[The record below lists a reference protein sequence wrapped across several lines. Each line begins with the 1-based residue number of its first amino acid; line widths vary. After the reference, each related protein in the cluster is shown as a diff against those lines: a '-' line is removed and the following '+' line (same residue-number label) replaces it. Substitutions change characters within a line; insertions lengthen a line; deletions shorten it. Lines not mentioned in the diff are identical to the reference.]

1 MVALLSLSMGV
12 RPFLFLITMAT
23 LTTKLD
29 AVNTMLGYVTEA
41 PVNSI
46 ANTTALPPSAAL
58 AKGVIDEVSR
68 EVQQDGWHFNTARDY
83 TLEVNA
89 SNKFVLPDN
98 VLQVDTVDNTYDVVQ
113 RGTTLFDRKN
123 YTDLFTVDE
132 LKVNITFLL
141 EYEELPEQA
150 RRFIALKASR
160 MFANRLV
167 GSREIEA
174 LIYRDEIRAKAAM
187 EEAEG
192 NNSDRTIFDNYDTA
206 TRIGINRRIDLA

>member
-1 MVALLSLSMGV
+1 
-12 RPFLFLITMAT
+12 MAT
-23 LTTKLD
+23 LTSKLD

-68 EVQQDGWHFNTARDY
+68 EVQQDGWHFNTAQDY
-83 TLEVNA
+83 TLEANA

-98 VLQVDTVDNTYDVVQ
+98 VLQVDTVDTTYDVVQ

-123 YTDLFTVDE
+123 YTDVFTEDE

-150 RRFIALKASR
+150 RRYIALKASR

>member
-1 MVALLSLSMGV
+1 MIGV
-12 RPFLFLITMAT
+12 RPFPFFPFIMAT
-23 LTTKLD
+23 LTSKLD
-29 AVNTMLGYVTEA
+29 AVNIMLGYITEA

-46 ANTTALPPSAAL
+46 ASTVALPPSAAL
-58 AKGVIDEVSR
+58 AKGVLDEVSR
-68 EVQQDGWHFNTARDY
+68 EVQQEGWHFNTAQDY
-83 TLEVNA
+83 TLEANA
-89 SNKFVLPDN
+89 SGKFVLPDN
-98 VLQVDTVDNTYDVVQ
+98 VVQVDTVDTSYDVVQ
-113 RGTTLFDRKN
+113 RGTALFDRKN
-123 YTDLFTVDE
+123 YTDTFTEDE

-150 RRFIALKASR
+150 RRYIALKASR

-206 TRIGINRRIDLA
+206 TRIGINRRFDLA

>member
-1 MVALLSLSMGV
+1 
-12 RPFLFLITMAT
+12 MAT

-68 EVQQDGWHFNTARDY
+68 EVQQDGWHFNTAQDY
-83 TLEVNA
+83 KLEANA

-98 VLQVDTVDNTYDVVQ
+98 VLQVDTVDTTYDVVQ

-123 YTDLFTVDE
+123 YTDVFTVDE

-150 RRFIALKASR
+150 RRYIALKASR

-206 TRIGINRRIDLA
+206 TRIGINRRTDLA

>member
-1 MVALLSLSMGV
+1 
-12 RPFLFLITMAT
+12 MAT
-23 LTTKLD
+23 LTSKLD

-46 ANTTALPPSAAL
+46 ANTTSLPPSAAL

-68 EVQQDGWHFNTARDY
+68 EVQQDGWHFNTAQDY
-83 TLEVNA
+83 KLEANA

-98 VLQVDTVDNTYDVVQ
+98 VLQVDTVDTTYDVVQ

-123 YTDLFTVDE
+123 YTDVFTVDE

-150 RRFIALKASR
+150 RRYIALKASR

-206 TRIGINRRIDLA
+206 TRIGINRRTDLA

>member
-1 MVALLSLSMGV
+1 
-12 RPFLFLITMAT
+12 MAT
-23 LTTKLD
+23 LTSKLD

-68 EVQQDGWHFNTARDY
+68 EVQQDGWHFNTAQDY
-83 TLEVNA
+83 KLEANA

-98 VLQVDTVDNTYDVVQ
+98 VLQVDTVDTTYDVVQ

-123 YTDLFTVDE
+123 YTDVFTEDE

-150 RRFIALKASR
+150 RRYIALKASR

>member
-1 MVALLSLSMGV
+1 
-12 RPFLFLITMAT
+12 MAT
-23 LTTKLD
+23 LTSKLD

-46 ANTTALPPSAAL
+46 ANTTSLPPSAAL

-68 EVQQDGWHFNTARDY
+68 EVQQDGWHFNTAQDY
-83 TLEVNA
+83 KLEANA
-89 SNKFVLPDN
+89 SNKFVLPNN
-98 VLQVDTVDNTYDVVQ
+98 VLQVDTVDTTYDVVQ
-113 RGTTLFDRKN
+113 RGTTLFDRKK
-123 YTDLFTVDE
+123 YTDTFTVDE

-150 RRFIALKASR
+150 RRYIALKASR

-206 TRIGINRRIDLA
+206 TRIGINRRTDLA

>member
-1 MVALLSLSMGV
+1 
-12 RPFLFLITMAT
+12 MAT

-46 ANTTALPPSAAL
+46 ANTTSLPPSAAL

-68 EVQQDGWHFNTARDY
+68 EVQQDGWHFNTAQDY
-83 TLEVNA
+83 KLEANA

-98 VLQVDTVDNTYDVVQ
+98 VLQVDTVDTTYDVVQ

-123 YTDLFTVDE
+123 YTDVFTEDE

-150 RRFIALKASR
+150 RRYIALKASR

>member
-1 MVALLSLSMGV
+1 
-12 RPFLFLITMAT
+12 MAT

-46 ANTTALPPSAAL
+46 ANTTSLPPSAAL

-68 EVQQDGWHFNTARDY
+68 EVQQDGWHFNTAQDY
-83 TLEVNA
+83 TLEANA

-98 VLQVDTVDNTYDVVQ
+98 VLQVDTVDTTYDVVQ

-123 YTDLFTVDE
+123 YTDVFTVDE

-150 RRFIALKASR
+150 RRYIALKASR

-206 TRIGINRRIDLA
+206 TRIGINRRTDLA

>member
-1 MVALLSLSMGV
+1 
-12 RPFLFLITMAT
+12 MAT

-68 EVQQDGWHFNTARDY
+68 EVQQDGWHFNTAQDY
-83 TLEVNA
+83 TLEANA

-98 VLQVDTVDNTYDVVQ
+98 VLQVDTVDTTYDVVQ

-123 YTDLFTVDE
+123 YTDVFTEDE

-150 RRFIALKASR
+150 RRYIALKASR

>member
-1 MVALLSLSMGV
+1 
-12 RPFLFLITMAT
+12 MAT

-46 ANTTALPPSAAL
+46 ANTTSLPPSAAL

-68 EVQQDGWHFNTARDY
+68 EVQQDGWHFNTAQDY
-83 TLEVNA
+83 KLEANA

-98 VLQVDTVDNTYDVVQ
+98 VLQVDTVDTTYDVVQ

-123 YTDLFTVDE
+123 YTDTFTVDE

-150 RRFIALKASR
+150 RRYIALKASR
-160 MFANRLV
+160 MFATDLLAPVRLRHLFTV
-167 GSREIEA
+167 MRFAPRQLWKKLKVTTLIEPFSTTTTLLHVSASTAA
-174 LIYRDEIRAKAAM
+174 LTLLKRWP
-187 EEAEG
+187 
-192 NNSDRTIFDNYDTA
+192 T
-206 TRIGINRRIDLA
+206 

>member
-1 MVALLSLSMGV
+1 
-12 RPFLFLITMAT
+12 MAT
-23 LTTKLD
+23 LTSKLD

-68 EVQQDGWHFNTARDY
+68 EVQQDGWHFNTAQDY
-83 TLEVNA
+83 KLEANA

-98 VLQVDTVDNTYDVVQ
+98 VLQVDTVDTTYDVVQ

-123 YTDLFTVDE
+123 YTDVFTEDE

-150 RRFIALKASR
+150 RRYIALKASR

-206 TRIGINRRIDLA
+206 TRIGINRRTDLA

>member
-1 MVALLSLSMGV
+1 
-12 RPFLFLITMAT
+12 MAT
-23 LTTKLD
+23 LPTKLD

-46 ANTTALPPSAAL
+46 ANTTSLPPSAAL

-68 EVQQDGWHFNTARDY
+68 EVQQDGWHFNTAQDY
-83 TLEVNA
+83 KLEANA

-98 VLQVDTVDNTYDVVQ
+98 VLQVDTVDTTYDVVQ

-123 YTDLFTVDE
+123 YTDVFTEEE

-150 RRFIALKASR
+150 RRYIALKASR

-206 TRIGINRRIDLA
+206 TRIGINRRTDLA

>member
-1 MVALLSLSMGV
+1 MIGV
-12 RPFLFLITMAT
+12 RPFPFPFIMAT
-23 LTTKLD
+23 LTSKLD
-29 AVNTMLGYVTEA
+29 AVNIMLGYITEA

-46 ANTTALPPSAAL
+46 ASTVALPPSAAL
-58 AKGVIDEVSR
+58 AKGVLDEVSR
-68 EVQQDGWHFNTARDY
+68 EVQQEGWHFNTAQDY
-83 TLEVNA
+83 TLEANA
-89 SNKFVLPDN
+89 SGKFVLPDN
-98 VLQVDTVDNTYDVVQ
+98 VVQVDTVDTSYDVVQ
-113 RGTTLFDRKN
+113 RGTALFDRKN
-123 YTDLFTVDE
+123 YTDTFTEDE

-150 RRFIALKASR
+150 RRYIALKASR

-206 TRIGINRRIDLA
+206 TRIGINRRFDLA

>member
-1 MVALLSLSMGV
+1 MIGV
-12 RPFLFLITMAT
+12 RPFPFFPFIMAT
-23 LTTKLD
+23 LTSKLD
-29 AVNTMLGYVTEA
+29 AVNIMLGYITEA

-46 ANTTALPPSAAL
+46 ASTVALPPSAAI
-58 AKGVIDEVSR
+58 AKGVLDEVSR
-68 EVQQDGWHFNTARDY
+68 EVQQEGWHFNTAQDY
-83 TLEVNA
+83 TLEANA
-89 SNKFVLPDN
+89 SGKFVLPDN
-98 VLQVDTVDNTYDVVQ
+98 VVQVDTVDTSYDVVQ
-113 RGTTLFDRKN
+113 RGTALFDRKN
-123 YTDLFTVDE
+123 YTDTFTEDE

-150 RRFIALKASR
+150 RRYIALKASR

-206 TRIGINRRIDLA
+206 TRIGINRRFDLA

>member
-1 MVALLSLSMGV
+1 
-12 RPFLFLITMAT
+12 MAT
-23 LTTKLD
+23 LTSKLD

-68 EVQQDGWHFNTARDY
+68 EVQQDGWHFNTAQDY
-83 TLEVNA
+83 KLEANA

-98 VLQVDTVDNTYDVVQ
+98 VLQVDTVDATYDVVQ

-123 YTDLFTVDE
+123 YTDVFTEDE

-150 RRFIALKASR
+150 RRYIALKASR

>member
-1 MVALLSLSMGV
+1 MIGV
-12 RPFLFLITMAT
+12 RPFLSLPLTMAT

-46 ANTTALPPSAAL
+46 ANTTSLPPSAAL

-68 EVQQDGWHFNTARDY
+68 EVQQDGWHFNTAQDY
-83 TLEVNA
+83 KLEANA

-98 VLQVDTVDNTYDVVQ
+98 VLQVDTVDTTYDVVQ

-123 YTDLFTVDE
+123 YTDVFTEEE

-150 RRFIALKASR
+150 RRYIALKASR

>member
-1 MVALLSLSMGV
+1 
-12 RPFLFLITMAT
+12 MAT

-46 ANTTALPPSAAL
+46 ANTTSLPPSAAL

-68 EVQQDGWHFNTARDY
+68 EVQQDGWHFNTAQDY
-83 TLEVNA
+83 TLEANA

-98 VLQVDTVDNTYDVVQ
+98 VLQVDTVDTTYDVVQ

-123 YTDLFTVDE
+123 YTDVFTEDE

-150 RRFIALKASR
+150 RRYIALKASR

-206 TRIGINRRIDLA
+206 TRIGINRRTDLA

>member
-1 MVALLSLSMGV
+1 
-12 RPFLFLITMAT
+12 MAT

-46 ANTTALPPSAAL
+46 ANTTSLPPSAAL

-68 EVQQDGWHFNTARDY
+68 EVQQDGWHFNTAQDY
-83 TLEVNA
+83 TLEANA

-98 VLQVDTVDNTYDVVQ
+98 VLQVDTVDTTYDVVQ

-123 YTDLFTVDE
+123 YTDVFTEEE

-150 RRFIALKASR
+150 RRYIALKASR

>member
-1 MVALLSLSMGV
+1 MIGV
-12 RPFLFLITMAT
+12 RPFSFPFIMAT
-23 LTTKLD
+23 LTSKLD
-29 AVNTMLGYVTEA
+29 AVNIMLGYITEA

-46 ANTTALPPSAAL
+46 ASTVALPPSAAL
-58 AKGVIDEVSR
+58 AKGVLDEVSR
-68 EVQQDGWHFNTARDY
+68 EVQQEGWHFNTAQDY
-83 TLEVNA
+83 TLEANA
-89 SNKFVLPDN
+89 SGKFVLPDN
-98 VLQVDTVDNTYDVVQ
+98 VVQVDTVDTSYDVVQ
-113 RGTTLFDRKN
+113 RGTALFDRKN
-123 YTDLFTVDE
+123 YTDTFTEDE

-150 RRFIALKASR
+150 RRYIALKASR

-206 TRIGINRRIDLA
+206 TRIGINRRFDLA

>member
-1 MVALLSLSMGV
+1 
-12 RPFLFLITMAT
+12 MAT
-23 LTTKLD
+23 LTSKLD

-46 ANTTALPPSAAL
+46 ADTTALPPSAAL

-68 EVQQDGWHFNTARDY
+68 EVQQDGWHFNTAQDY
-83 TLEVNA
+83 KLEANA

-98 VLQVDTVDNTYDVVQ
+98 VLQVDTVDTTYDVVQ

-123 YTDLFTVDE
+123 YTDVFTEDE

-150 RRFIALKASR
+150 RRYIALKASR

>member
-1 MVALLSLSMGV
+1 
-12 RPFLFLITMAT
+12 MAT

-68 EVQQDGWHFNTARDY
+68 EVQQDGWHFNTAQDY
-83 TLEVNA
+83 KLEANA

-98 VLQVDTVDNTYDVVQ
+98 VLQVDTVDTTYDVVQ

-123 YTDLFTVDE
+123 YTDVFTVDE

-150 RRFIALKASR
+150 RRYIALKASR

>member
-1 MVALLSLSMGV
+1 MIGV
-12 RPFLFLITMAT
+12 RPFPFPFIMAT
-23 LTTKLD
+23 LTSKLD
-29 AVNTMLGYVTEA
+29 AVNIMLGYITEA

-46 ANTTALPPSAAL
+46 ASTVALPPSAAL
-58 AKGVIDEVSR
+58 AKGVLDEVSR
-68 EVQQDGWHFNTARDY
+68 EVQQEGWHFNTAQDY
-83 TLEVNA
+83 TLEANA
-89 SNKFVLPDN
+89 SGKFVLPDN
-98 VLQVDTVDNTYDVVQ
+98 VVQVDTVDTSYDVVQ
-113 RGTTLFDRKN
+113 RGTALFDRKH
-123 YTDLFTVDE
+123 YTDIFTEDE

-150 RRFIALKASR
+150 RRYIALKASR

-206 TRIGINRRIDLA
+206 TRIGINRRFDLA

>member
-1 MVALLSLSMGV
+1 MGV

>member
-1 MVALLSLSMGV
+1 
-12 RPFLFLITMAT
+12 MAT
-23 LTTKLD
+23 LTSKLD

-46 ANTTALPPSAAL
+46 ANTTSLPPSAAL

-68 EVQQDGWHFNTARDY
+68 EVQQDGWHFNTAQDY
-83 TLEVNA
+83 KLEANA

-98 VLQVDTVDNTYDVVQ
+98 VLQVDTVDTTYDVVQ

-123 YTDLFTVDE
+123 YTDVFTEDE

-150 RRFIALKASR
+150 RRYIALKASR

-206 TRIGINRRIDLA
+206 TRIGINRRTDLA

>member
-1 MVALLSLSMGV
+1 
-12 RPFLFLITMAT
+12 MAT
-23 LTTKLD
+23 LTSKLD
-29 AVNTMLGYVTEA
+29 AVNIMLGYITEA

-46 ANTTALPPSAAL
+46 ASTVALPPSAAL
-58 AKGVIDEVSR
+58 AKGVLDEVSR
-68 EVQQDGWHFNTARDY
+68 EVQQEGWHFNTAQDY
-83 TLEVNA
+83 TLEANA
-89 SNKFVLPDN
+89 SGKFVLPDN
-98 VLQVDTVDNTYDVVQ
+98 VLQVDTVDTSYDVVQ
-113 RGTTLFDRKN
+113 RGTALFDRKN
-123 YTDLFTVDE
+123 YTDTFTEDE

-150 RRFIALKASR
+150 RRYIALKASR

-192 NNSDRTIFDNYDTA
+192 VNSDRTIFDNYDTA

>member
-1 MVALLSLSMGV
+1 
-12 RPFLFLITMAT
+12 MAT
-23 LTTKLD
+23 LTSKLD

-46 ANTTALPPSAAL
+46 ANTTSLPPSAAL

-68 EVQQDGWHFNTARDY
+68 EVQQDGWHFNTAQDY
-83 TLEVNA
+83 KLEANA

-98 VLQVDTVDNTYDVVQ
+98 VLQVDTVDTTYDVVQ

-123 YTDLFTVDE
+123 YTDVFTEEE

-150 RRFIALKASR
+150 RRYIALKASR

>member
-1 MVALLSLSMGV
+1 
-12 RPFLFLITMAT
+12 MAT

-46 ANTTALPPSAAL
+46 ANTTSLPPSAAL

-68 EVQQDGWHFNTARDY
+68 EVQQDGWHFNTAQDY
-83 TLEVNA
+83 TLEANA

-98 VLQVDTVDNTYDVVQ
+98 VLQVDTVDTTYDVVQ

-123 YTDLFTVDE
+123 YTDVFTEEE

-150 RRFIALKASR
+150 RRYIALKASR

-206 TRIGINRRIDLA
+206 TRIGINRRTDLA

>member
-1 MVALLSLSMGV
+1 
-12 RPFLFLITMAT
+12 MAT
-23 LTTKLD
+23 LTSKLD

-68 EVQQDGWHFNTARDY
+68 EVQQDGWHFNTAQDY
-83 TLEVNA
+83 TLEANA

-98 VLQVDTVDNTYDVVQ
+98 VLQVDTVDTTYDVVQ

-123 YTDLFTVDE
+123 YTDVFTEDE

-150 RRFIALKASR
+150 RRYIALKASR

-206 TRIGINRRIDLA
+206 TRIGINRRTDLA

>member
-1 MVALLSLSMGV
+1 MMGV
-12 RPFLFLITMAT
+12 RPFPFPITMAT

-68 EVQQDGWHFNTARDY
+68 EVQQDGWHFNTAQDY
-83 TLEVNA
+83 KLEANA

-98 VLQVDTVDNTYDVVQ
+98 VLQVDTVDTTYDVVQ

-123 YTDLFTVDE
+123 YTDVFTEEE

-150 RRFIALKASR
+150 RRYIALKASR

>member
-1 MVALLSLSMGV
+1 MIGGAAFSFF
-12 RPFLFLITMAT
+12 PITMAT

-68 EVQQDGWHFNTARDY
+68 EVQQDGWHFNTAQDY
-83 TLEVNA
+83 KLEANA

-98 VLQVDTVDNTYDVVQ
+98 VLQVDTVDTTYDVVQ

-123 YTDLFTVDE
+123 YTDVFTEDE

-150 RRFIALKASR
+150 RRYIALKASR

-206 TRIGINRRIDLA
+206 TRIGINRRTDLA

>member
-1 MVALLSLSMGV
+1 
-12 RPFLFLITMAT
+12 MAT
-23 LTTKLD
+23 LTSKLD

-68 EVQQDGWHFNTARDY
+68 EVQQDGWHFNTAQDY
-83 TLEVNA
+83 KLEANA

-98 VLQVDTVDNTYDVVQ
+98 VLQVDTVDTTYDVVQ

-123 YTDLFTVDE
+123 YTDVFTEDE

-150 RRFIALKASR
+150 RRYIALKASR

-174 LIYRDEIRAKAAM
+174 LIYRDEIRAKSAM